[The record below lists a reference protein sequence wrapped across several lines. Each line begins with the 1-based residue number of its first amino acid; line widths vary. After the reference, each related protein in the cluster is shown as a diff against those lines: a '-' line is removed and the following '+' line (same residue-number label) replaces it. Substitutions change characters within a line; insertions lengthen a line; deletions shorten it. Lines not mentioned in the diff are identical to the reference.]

1 MTRREMVKGVY
12 QILPN
17 MSYGDAITNHV
28 LVIKDIL
35 KELGYNSGIFSV
47 NQDPR
52 LSDLAQSYKDYR
64 PLSSEDNLVIYHFS
78 IGSEITDFFK
88 TLPDKKMIVYHN
100 ITPSHFFLGI
110 NRMAEV
116 DCRRGREELK
126 SLIPFVEIALGVSE
140 FNRLELEEA
149 GFKITGVLPVVLND
163 YFYSRMPNRRLLKL
177 FNDGKVNLL
186 HVGRIA
192 PNKKIED
199 VIKVFYFYNHKINPA
214 SRLLIVGSDVNM
226 ENYAFGLKEL
236 SDGFGLGEVYFIG
249 AASIEELNA
258 CYRVAHAYICMSEH
272 EGFCVP
278 LLEAM
283 FFGVPIIAYNS
294 SGIPYTL
301 GDAGILVNEKNF
313 EEIAEMMDILVRD
326 KRVRDRVVEC
336 QRKRLKDFSMERLK
350 DSLKE
355 YLNKFKI

>member
-1 MTRREMVKGVY
+1 MLKGVY

-17 MSYGDAITNHV
+17 MSFGDAITNHA
-28 LVIKDIL
+28 LIIKDIL
-35 KELGYNSGIFSV
+35 KELGYNTGIFSV
-47 NQDPR
+47 NTDPR
-52 LSDLAQSYKDYR
+52 LSDSAYRYEDYR
-64 PLSSEDNLVIYHFS
+64 LLSSEDNLVIYHFS
-78 IGSEITDFFK
+78 IGSEITDYFK

-100 ITPSHFFLGI
+100 ITPPDFFLGI
-110 NRMAEV
+110 NRRAEL
-116 DCRRGREELK
+116 DCRTGREELK
-126 SLIPFVEIALGVSE
+126 GLIPVVDVALGVSE
-140 FNRLELEEA
+140 FNRLELKEA
-149 GFKITGVLPVVLND
+149 GFKITGILPIILND
-163 YFYSRMPNRRLLKL
+163 SFYRRVPNRRLLKL
-177 FNDGKVNLL
+177 FNDGRVNLL
-186 HVGRIA
+186 HVGRIV

-258 CYRVAHAYICMSEH
+258 CYRVAHVYLCMSEH

-283 FFGVPIIAYNS
+283 YFDVPIIAYNS

-301 GDAGILVNEKNF
+301 GDAGVLVNEKSF
-313 EEIAEMMDILVRD
+313 EEIAEMADILVRD
-326 KRVRDRVVEC
+326 EKVRDRVVER
-336 QRKRLKDFSMERLK
+336 QRERLKNFSRERLK
-350 DSLKE
+350 DSLRE
-355 YLNKFKI
+355 YLDKFEN

>member
-35 KELGYNSGIFSV
+35 KELGYNTGVFSM

-52 LSDLAQSYKDYR
+52 LSGLAQSYKDYR
-64 PLSSEDNLVIYHFS
+64 SLSSEDNILIYHFS

-110 NRMAEV
+110 NRMAEE
-116 DCRRGREELK
+116 DRRKGREELK
-126 SLIPFVEIALGVSE
+126 GLATLVDVALGVSE
-140 FNRLELEEA
+140 FNRLGLEEA
-149 GFKITGVLPVVLND
+149 GFKITGVLPIVLND
-163 YFYSRMPNRRLLKL
+163 SFYSRKPNRRLLKM
-177 FNDGKVNLL
+177 FNDGKVNLF

-192 PNKKIED
+192 PNKRIED
-199 VIKVFYFYNHKINPA
+199 VIKVFYFYNHKINPD
-214 SRLLIVGSDVNM
+214 SRLLIAGTDINM
-226 ENYAFGLKEL
+226 ENYAFALKEL
-236 SDGFGLGEVYFIG
+236 ADGFGLGEVYFLG
-249 AASIEELNA
+249 MVTEEELNA
-258 CYRVAHAYICMSEH
+258 CYRVAHVYICMSEH

-283 FFGVPIIAYNS
+283 YFDVPILAYNS
-294 SGIPYTL
+294 SAVPFTL
-301 GDAGILVNEKNF
+301 GDSGIIVNEKRY
-313 EEIAEMMDILVRD
+313 EEIAEIVDILVRD
-326 KRVRDRVVEC
+326 KEVREKVVEG
-336 QRKRLKDFSMERLK
+336 QRERLKDFSRERLR
-350 DSLKE
+350 DSLKG
-355 YLNKFKI
+355 YIDKF